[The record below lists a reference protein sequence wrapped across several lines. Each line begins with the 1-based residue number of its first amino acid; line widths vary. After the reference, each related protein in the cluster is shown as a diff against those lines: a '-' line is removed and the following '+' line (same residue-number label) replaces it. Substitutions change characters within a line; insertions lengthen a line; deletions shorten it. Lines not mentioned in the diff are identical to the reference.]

1 MKNIFTILFLLL
13 AFISNAQ
20 RTMFGGNNNYVGPV
34 VTSRI
39 ITSDLLLYL
48 DAANT
53 SSYPGSGSNWNDLSS
68 NGNNG
73 TLAIASMANTA
84 STPKKFTFDGT
95 INNYVSFVSSK
106 FNVPY
111 TGKTI
116 IAAARLNPSFGTN
129 VYRAL
134 FGNSSASTRNF
145 NFYIYQNGSGYQL
158 HFADAGNNAFSNVLT
173 LATNQWYVF
182 AVTQESNTV
191 KFFVNGVLVSSTSG
205 PLSQYQSS
213 TNEYVGKAD
222 NYWYG
227 DINSFFIYTRG
238 LSEFEILQNF
248 NAQKTSLGL

>member
-13 AFISNAQ
+13 AFSSNAQ
-20 RTMFGGNNNYVGPV
+20 RTMFGGNNNYVAPV

-48 DAANT
+48 DAGNT
-53 SSYPGSGSNWNDLSS
+53 SSYPGTGSNWNDLSS

-73 TLAIASMANTA
+73 TLAIASMANAA
-84 STPKKFTFDGT
+84 SMPKKFTFNGT
-95 INNYVSFVSSK
+95 SNNVVFTSSK

-116 IAAARLNPSFGTN
+116 ITAARLNPSFGTN

-134 FGNSSASTRNF
+134 FGNPGASTRNF

-182 AVTQESNTV
+182 AVTQETNTV
-191 KFFVNGVLVSSTSG
+191 KFFVNGELVSSTSG

>member
-1 MKNIFTILFLLL
+1 MKTLFTLLFLFSVL
-13 AFISNAQ
+13 STNAQ
-20 RTMFGGNNNYVGPV
+20 RTMFGGNNNYVAPL

-48 DAANT
+48 DAGNT
-53 SSYPGSGSNWNDLSS
+53 SSYPGSGNTWYDLSG

-73 TLAIASMANTA
+73 TLAIASMASTA
-84 STPKKFTFDGT
+84 STPKKFTFNGT
-95 INNYVSFVSSK
+95 SNNVSFVSSK
-106 FNVPY
+106 FNTSY

-134 FGNSSASTRNF
+134 FGNPGASTRNF

-182 AVTQESNTV
+182 AVTQETNTV
-191 KFFVNGVLVSSTSG
+191 KFFVNGELVSSTSG

-238 LSEFEILQNF
+238 LSEVEILQNF
-248 NAQKTSLGL
+248 NAQKSNLGL